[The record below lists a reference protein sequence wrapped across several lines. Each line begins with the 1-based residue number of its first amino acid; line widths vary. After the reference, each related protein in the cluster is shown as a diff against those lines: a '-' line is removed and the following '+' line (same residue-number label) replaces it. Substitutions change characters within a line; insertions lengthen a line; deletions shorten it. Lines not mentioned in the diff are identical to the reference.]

1 MNILQFNVRLAEG
14 GAAGVAL
21 DLHQRALQQ
30 GLASHFVYGYGKGG
44 KESVSHQNYPQVI
57 KHTPRMTAMANI
69 ALFRLFNRDL
79 FGNFNELYR
88 TITRTPG
95 PVVLH
100 FHVLHS
106 YWLNLN
112 SVVRFCEKVKNHKP
126 DVTLVWTLHDHW
138 SVTGRCAFTD
148 GCEGWKTG
156 CQKCPTLNNYPPVK
170 IDRAHQLVAG
180 KRQLFREMLAL
191 GCQFISPSQHVA
203 DAFNSL
209 YGPGRCR
216 IINNGIDMATEA
228 ILADLPPVRET
239 QGKPKIA
246 VVALAAVEMA
256 QIILTGGSS
265 IMESISKYLIYSN
278 SYVLNFI
285 KFGGKRTTALYFEP
299 AFFALALISIWL
311 SIKQFGI
318 KTPKTDALILAG
330 IILSGSFSGVMT
342 FILFYLLEWAFQY
355 LNKEAIKKKLPLA
368 LISLAV
374 FRVGVVIAFPY
385 ISTRLGDL
393 GTG

>member
-69 ALFRLFNRDL
+69 VLFRLFNRDL

-106 YWLNLN
+106 YWLNLK

-170 IDRAHQLVAG
+170 IDRAHQRWWRANASYSARCWHWAVSLFPPASMWLTLSIVCTGQGVAG
-180 KRQLFREMLAL
+180 L
-191 GCQFISPSQHVA
+191 
-203 DAFNSL
+203 
-209 YGPGRCR
+209 
-216 IINNGIDMATEA
+216 
-228 ILADLPPVRET
+228 
-239 QGKPKIA
+239 
-246 VVALAAVEMA
+246 
-256 QIILTGGSS
+256 S
-265 IMESISKYLIYSN
+265 IMVLI
-278 SYVLNFI
+278 
-285 KFGGKRTTALYFEP
+285 
-299 AFFALALISIWL
+299 W
-311 SIKQFGI
+311 
-318 KTPKTDALILAG
+318 
-330 IILSGSFSGVMT
+330 
-342 FILFYLLEWAFQY
+342 
-355 LNKEAIKKKLPLA
+355 
-368 LISLAV
+368 
-374 FRVGVVIAFPY
+374 
-385 ISTRLGDL
+385 
-393 GTG
+393 

>member
-1 MNILQFNVRLAEG
+1 MNILQFNVRPAEG

-21 DLHQRALQQ
+21 DLHQRALQH

-106 YWLNLN
+106 YWLNLK

-126 DVTLVWTLHDHW
+126 DITLVWTLHDHW

-191 GCQFISPSQHVA
+191 GCQFISPASMWQTLSIVCTVRGVAGLSITVLIWQPKRFWRTCLRCAKLRASRKSQWWRMICV
-203 DAFNSL
+203 
-209 YGPGRCR
+209 
-216 IINNGIDMATEA
+216 
-228 ILADLPPVRET
+228 
-239 QGKPKIA
+239 
-246 VVALAAVEMA
+246 
-256 QIILTGGSS
+256 
-265 IMESISKYLIYSN
+265 
-278 SYVLNFI
+278 
-285 KFGGKRTTALYFEP
+285 TTA
-299 AFFALALISIWL
+299 
-311 SIKQFGI
+311 
-318 KTPKTDALILAG
+318 
-330 IILSGSFSGVMT
+330 
-342 FILFYLLEWAFQY
+342 
-355 LNKEAIKKKLPLA
+355 KLTSNWCA
-368 LISLAV
+368 
-374 FRVGVVIAFPY
+374 R
-385 ISTRLGDL
+385 
-393 GTG
+393 

>member
-100 FHVLHS
+100 LHVLHS
-106 YWLNLN
+106 YWLNLK

-138 SVTGRCAFTD
+138 SVTGRCALTD

-170 IDRAHQLVAG
+170 IDRAHQ
-180 KRQLFREMLAL
+180 
-191 GCQFISPSQHVA
+191 
-203 DAFNSL
+203 
-209 YGPGRCR
+209 
-216 IINNGIDMATEA
+216 
-228 ILADLPPVRET
+228 
-239 QGKPKIA
+239 
-246 VVALAAVEMA
+246 
-256 QIILTGGSS
+256 
-265 IMESISKYLIYSN
+265 
-278 SYVLNFI
+278 
-285 KFGGKRTTALYFEP
+285 
-299 AFFALALISIWL
+299 
-311 SIKQFGI
+311 
-318 KTPKTDALILAG
+318 
-330 IILSGSFSGVMT
+330 
-342 FILFYLLEWAFQY
+342 
-355 LNKEAIKKKLPLA
+355 
-368 LISLAV
+368 
-374 FRVGVVIAFPY
+374 
-385 ISTRLGDL
+385 
-393 GTG
+393 